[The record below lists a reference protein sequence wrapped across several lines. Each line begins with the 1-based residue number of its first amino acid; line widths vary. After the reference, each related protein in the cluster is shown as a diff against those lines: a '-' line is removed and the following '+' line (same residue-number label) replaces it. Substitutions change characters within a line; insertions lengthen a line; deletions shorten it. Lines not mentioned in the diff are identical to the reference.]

1 MLNIC
6 NECEIRE
13 WSVGFIHVPAL
24 GIYYLKGEESQ
35 LSGKIMIASLIKP
48 TSSNPEKCSGK
59 QGWKTAFLS
68 KCLDVTYS

>member
-13 WSVGFIHVPAL
+13 RSVGCIHILAL
-24 GIYYLKGEESQ
+24 GINYLKGDKSQ

-59 QGWKTAFLS
+59 QG
-68 KCLDVTYS
+68 